1 MNDVQRI
8 KRRNLVAFA
17 IRLTTNTPLAPTWQ
31 ERQLLAQFVQGYLTI
46 DQVLALLDG
55 GVQATQASN
64 VRKPVTD

>member
-46 DQVLALLDG
+46 DQVLAFLDG
-55 GVQATQASN
+55 GAQATQVSN
-64 VRKPVTD
+64 VRKPVAD

>member
-46 DQVLALLDG
+46 D
-55 GVQATQASN
+55 
-64 VRKPVTD
+64 

>member
-46 DQVLALLDG
+46 DQVLAFLDG
-55 GVQATQASN
+55 GAQATQASTL
-64 VRKPVTD
+64 RKPVAD

>member
-55 GVQATQASN
+55 GVQVTQASN
-64 VRKPVTD
+64 VRRPVTD